1 MNSDSEDLRKLW
13 QSQTIERSST
23 TVPRF
28 SILEDSTAPDYMPL
42 SWGRR
47 VSYLVGFSWAA
58 TQYWHGGRDG
68 SWPVYMSWFGFI
80 LAIAGSI
87 LVLRKRNRSRQP
99 CPEESV
105 KSYRQ
110 ALSDEFER
118 QFKGER
124 RILLLLL
131 AGWVLVGVLET
142 MATIAREGTT
152 RASALVFPAVLIL
165 LLLAGVRMYD
175 RAANVVRSR
184 LTQI

>member
-1 MNSDSEDLRKLW
+1 MNSDSGDLQKLW
-13 QSQTIERSST
+13 QSQPIERSST
-23 TVPRF
+23 PAPRF
-28 SILEDSTAPDYMPL
+28 LLLKDSTVPDYMPL

-47 VSYLVGFSWAA
+47 VSYLVGFFWAA
-58 TQYWHGGRDG
+58 RQYWHGGRDG
-68 SWPVYMSWFGFI
+68 SWPVYMSWLGFI

-87 LVLRKRNRSRQP
+87 LVLRERNRSRQP

-105 KSYRQ
+105 QSYRQ
-110 ALSDEFER
+110 ALADEFER

-131 AGWVLVGVLET
+131 AGWVLVGVLQT
-142 MATIAREGTT
+142 VANIAGEGTIH
-152 RASALVFPAVLIL
+152 ASALAFPGVLIL
-165 LLLAGVRMYD
+165 VLLAGVRMYY